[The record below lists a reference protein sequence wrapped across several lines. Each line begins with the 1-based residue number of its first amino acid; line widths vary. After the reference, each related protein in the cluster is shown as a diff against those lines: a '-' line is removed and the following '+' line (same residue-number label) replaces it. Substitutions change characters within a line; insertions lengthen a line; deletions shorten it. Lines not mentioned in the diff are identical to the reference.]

1 MKGLWMEC
9 VWHSTGVYQCQVHRS
24 QLALPPDLQAARAM
38 MVISCILSVL
48 ACVIAVIGMKCTRC
62 AKGTSAKASIAVS
75 GGIVFILAGLTCL
88 VPVSW
93 TTNDVV
99 TDFYNPLLPQGM
111 KYEIGQA
118 LYLGFVSASLTILGG
133 ALLCT
138 SGQCGTDQ
146 GPRQPRPCS
155 TRTAPS
161 CRPPT
166 AYKGNHASS
175 LTSASHS
182 GYRLNDYV
190 WVPYEL
196 PAGRSCV
203 IVSAWHK
210 TKLRRFLIYKG
221 CNTKFTVV
229 FFFLPSLSFHRKKE
243 FESRTARFSAWKINA
258 KGTMILH
265 GLQIPAYFKLGFCMQ
280 AAQEQFC

>member
-1 MKGLWMEC
+1 MASSAVQLLGFSLSLLGLIGTLIATILPHWWRTAHVGTNIITAVAYMKGLWMEC
-9 VWHSTGVYQCQVHRS
+9 VWHSTGIYQCQVHRS
-24 QLALPPDLQAARAM
+24 QLALPRDLQAARAM
-38 MVISCILSVL
+38 MVISCVLSAL
-48 ACVIAVIGMKCTRC
+48 ACVIAVIGMKCTQC

-75 GGIVFILAGLTCL
+75 GGIVFILAGLICL

-99 TDFYNPLLPQGM
+99 TEFYNPMLPSGM

-138 SGQCGTDQ
+138 SSQCHGNETLYQ
-146 GPRQPRPCS
+146 TQPSSAR
-155 TRTAPS
+155 RTAPS

-166 AYKGNHASS
+166 VYKGNHASS

-190 WVPYEL
+190 
-196 PAGRSCV
+196 
-203 IVSAWHK
+203 
-210 TKLRRFLIYKG
+210 
-221 CNTKFTVV
+221 
-229 FFFLPSLSFHRKKE
+229 
-243 FESRTARFSAWKINA
+243 
-258 KGTMILH
+258 
-265 GLQIPAYFKLGFCMQ
+265 
-280 AAQEQFC
+280 